1 MTDRARAIDEL
12 HRRRP
17 RSRFLRASGWLAV
30 ALVTAGWLGGGFL
43 ADPGWTPRRAANL
56 QRFLGEI
63 VPFPLQGQRWDTHA
77 AAAWARELWD
87 ARLAV
92 AAMETLAISVL
103 AILLAGALGAVL
115 APWAARSFARPD
127 PFLPDPR
134 PAGPLRRAAWAVLVV
149 AVRAVLALLRA
160 IPEYVWAFLLLALF
174 GPTAWPLVLALAL
187 HNAGILGKLTADMV
201 ENLEQPTLSA
211 LRGVGAGRAAI
222 ALAGMVPLSMNRFLL
237 YLFYRWETCVREAT
251 VLGML
256 GMVSLGFW
264 IREARARNHYDEM
277 MLAML
282 CGAVLV
288 IVGDLVSAV
297 LREVVR
303 RA

>member
-1 MTDRARAIDEL
+1 MSDRARTIDML

-17 RSRFLRASGWLAV
+17 RSRFLRVSAWLAV
-30 ALVTAGWLGGGFL
+30 ALVATAWQGGGFL

-63 VPFPLQGQRWDTHA
+63 VPFPLQGRPWDSA
-77 AAAWARELWD
+77 AAADWARGLWD
-87 ARLAV
+87 AKLAH
-92 AAMETLAISVL
+92 ATAETLAISIL
-103 AILLAGALGAVL
+103 AILLAGVMGALL

-127 PFLPDPR
+127 PFLPDLR
-134 PAGPLRRAAWAVLVV
+134 PAGRARRLAWTALVA
-149 AVRAVLALLRA
+149 AVRALLALLRS

-174 GPTAWPLVLALAL
+174 GPTVWPLVLALAL

-211 LRGVGAGRAAI
+211 LRGLGAGRATI
-222 ALAGMVPLSMNRFLL
+222 AMAGMAPLSMNRFLL

-264 IREARARNHYDEM
+264 IRDARARNHYDEM
-277 MLAML
+277 LLAML

>member
-1 MTDRARAIDEL
+1 MSDPARTIDAL
-12 HRRRP
+12 YRQRP
-17 RSRFLRASGWLAV
+17 RSRFLRASAWLAAGV
-30 ALVTAGWLGGGFL
+30 VVAGWLGGGFL
-43 ADPGWTPRRAANL
+43 TDPGWTPRRAANL

-63 VPFPLQGQRWDTHA
+63 VPYPLQGEAWDWSVA
-77 AAAWARELWD
+77 MGWARELWTEK
-87 ARLAV
+87 LAT
-92 AAMETLAISVL
+92 ATLETLAISVL
-103 AILLAGALGAVL
+103 AILLAGALGAML
-115 APWAARSFARPD
+115 APWATRSFARPD

-134 PAGPLRRAAWAVLVV
+134 PAGKGRRLAWRLLVV
-149 AVRAVLALLRA
+149 AVRTVLALLRA

-211 LRGVGAGRAAI
+211 LRGLGASRGVI
-222 ALAGMVPLSMNRFLL
+222 ALAGIVPLSMNRFLL

-264 IREARARNHYDEM
+264 IRDARARNHYDEM

-282 CGAVLV
+282 CGAALV
-288 IVGDLVSAV
+288 IVGDVVSAL